1 MTDPIDIALDAS
13 VASAGAG
20 TALALLFNIIHGIEA
35 VIIGGLVIWL
45 MVLRIR
51 SHLRRDRIEEKEGP
65 QREPAQT
72 P

>member
-20 TALALLFNIIHGIEA
+20 TALALLFNVIHGIEA
-35 VIIGGLVIWL
+35 VIIGALVIWL

-51 SHLRRDRIEEKEGP
+51 SHLRKDRVEQNVKP
-65 QREPAQT
+65 
-72 P
+72 